1 MRRTALL
8 FLLLC
13 APAFGAE
20 HVVLVSIDGFAAYHL
35 LNEELELPNIRRL
48 IREGAWAASSET
60 VFPSVT
66 HPSHTT
72 IVTGVEPRLH
82 GVLSNGLTNRETGES
97 FHPTNKARKEIVKVP
112 TLFDAAKK
120 KGLATAA
127 FFWPETKDDPSVDF
141 NVPEVFTPEHK
152 GEKASVD
159 AAVLDELRKGGAPI
173 DLYFEW
179 FGSERMPAAD
189 MILAEAAAHA
199 IRTHKPG
206 LLAIHILA
214 TDEAQH
220 AHGPHHYLAQA
231 ALTNADACVGVLIEA
246 VEAAGLT
253 GSTTFIVTAD
263 HGFHSVEWEM
273 NIRPAFEKAGLA
285 DKLQFGGGGWSA
297 ALVRKNSFDRGA
309 DQTKLDAVLAE
320 LEKHPRINRVVRPD
334 DMHALGQPRWEED
347 VHAAGEYLIVPDID
361 TYLTTKPGGAM
372 ERTRRAAPAHSHG
385 YLPTHP
391 RMYPALLLSG
401 AGIRKGALL
410 GHVRNMDIA
419 PTVARLLG
427 LEMPKMSGRVLEEA
441 LEGYKPATANASL
454 PAVRK

>member
-1 MRRTALL
+1 M
-8 FLLLC
+8 LLC
-13 APAFGAE
+13 LPAAGAE

-35 LNEELELPNIRRL
+35 TNEALELPNIRRL

-72 IVTGVEPRLH
+72 ILTGVEPRLH

-97 FHPTNKARKEIVKVP
+97 FHPTNKPRKEIVQVP

-141 NVPEVFTPEHK
+141 NIPEVFTPEHTGDK
-152 GEKASVD
+152 TAVSP
-159 AAVLDELRKGGAPI
+159 AVLAELRAADVPI
-173 DLYFEW
+173 DLYFRW
-179 FGSERMPAAD
+179 YGSERMPAAD

-199 IRTHKPG
+199 IETHEPG

-231 ALTNADACVGVLIEA
+231 ALTNADACVGKLMEA
-246 VEAAGLT
+246 VEEAGLKD
-253 GSTTFIVTAD
+253 STTFIVTAD

-273 NIRPAFEKAGLA
+273 NILPPFEKAGLT
-285 DKLQFGGGGWSA
+285 DKLEIRGRGWTAS
-297 ALVRKNSFDRGA
+297 LVRKPGFGGE
-309 DQTKLDAVLAE
+309 DQAKLDGVLAE
-320 LEKHPRINRVVRPD
+320 LEKHPRVNRVVRPD
-334 DMHALGQPRWEED
+334 DMHALRLPRYEES
-347 VHAAGEYLIVPDID
+347 VYAPGEYLIIPDID
-361 TYLTTKPGGAM
+361 TYLTAKPGGTM
-372 ERTRRAAPAHSHG
+372 KRVKRTEASHSHG

-391 RMYPALLLSG
+391 RMFTSLVLSG
-401 AGIRKGALL
+401 AGVKKGALL
-410 GHVRNMDIA
+410 GHVHNLDIA
-419 PTVARLLG
+419 PTIARLLG
-427 LEMPKMSGRVLEEA
+427 LEMPPMSGRVLEEA
-441 LEGYKPATANASL
+441 LT
-454 PAVRK
+454 R